1 MLELETLVAVN
12 YSLLEL
18 PVNIPEIRTESRPRA
33 NKMKGRKL
41 TGRQQQV
48 LDIIREHLKV
58 RGVPPSRPELAR
70 ALGVEGQQGAVDSHL
85 NALSKKGFVKLL
97 PRVERGIR
105 LLREGAPV
113 YEPDELPE
121 VAAGDPIL
129 AEEREP
135 ARLYDFDS
143 FVRLFESRP
152 DYFVRVRGDS
162 LDRAGFRTG
171 DIVAVRKEQEPNN
184 GDLVVAR
191 IGQEITLKRFR
202 RIDAECIE
210 LEPESTNPEHKTI
223 RIDPTTEDFQ
233 IAGVVV
239 GAIVGARNSAVTRRT
254 PCDAD

>member
-1 MLELETLVAVN
+1 MLELEASVAVEFP
-12 YSLLEL
+12 LVEL
-18 PVNIPEIRTESRPRA
+18 PVTIPENESESTPRA
-33 NKMKGRKL
+33 KTMKGRKL
-41 TGRQQQV
+41 TERQQQV
-48 LDIIREHLKV
+48 LDIIRDHLKV

-135 ARLYDFDS
+135 ARLHDFDS
-143 FVRLFESRP
+143 FVGQFEARP

-171 DIVAVRKEQEPNN
+171 DTVAVRKEQEPSD

-202 RIDAECIE
+202 RISDECIE
-210 LEPESTNPEHKTI
+210 LEPESTNPAHETI

-233 IAGVVV
+233 IVGVVV
-239 GAIVGARNSAVTRRT
+239 GAIVGARRR
-254 PCDAD
+254 DANE

>member
-1 MLELETLVAVN
+1 MLESEASVAVGEP
-12 YSLLEL
+12 LVEL
-18 PVNIPEIRTESRPRA
+18 PVTIPQNETESRGRA
-33 NKMKGRKL
+33 KTMKGQKL
-41 TGRQQQV
+41 TERQQQV

-70 ALGVEGQQGAVDSHL
+70 ALGVQGQQGAVDSHL

-113 YEPDELPE
+113 YEPEELPE

-135 ARLYDFDS
+135 ARLNDFDS
-143 FVRLFESRP
+143 FVGQFEARP

-171 DIVAVRKEQEPNN
+171 DTVAVRRQPEAND

-202 RIDAECIE
+202 RIDAGRIE

-233 IAGVVV
+233 IVGIVV
-239 GAIVGARNSAVTRRT
+239 GAIVGTRRVV
-254 PCDAD
+254 D

>member
-1 MLELETLVAVN
+1 MLESETLVAIIEPLV
-12 YSLLEL
+12 EL
-18 PVNIPEIRTESRPRA
+18 SVIISKNETESAPRA
-33 NKMKGRKL
+33 KTMKGRQL
-41 TGRQQQV
+41 TERQQEV

-135 ARLYDFDS
+135 ARLHDFDS
-143 FVRLFESRP
+143 FVRQFEARP

-162 LDRAGFRTG
+162 LDRAGIRTG
-171 DIVAVRKEQEPNN
+171 DTVAVRKEQEPAD

-202 RIDAECIE
+202 QVSDECIE
-210 LEPESTNPEHKTI
+210 LKPESTNPEHETI
-223 RIDPTTEDFQ
+223 RIDPTTGDFQ
-233 IAGVVV
+233 IVGVVV
-239 GAIVGARNSAVTRRT
+239 GAIVGTKQDSKGRGPGA
-254 PCDAD
+254 